1 VSTEISAGIQGL
13 GNRSW
18 RWAKVSD
25 HPARIAVVVLYAL
38 LIFTGATTSS
48 IGVGELRQD
57 PGNPQGLQLG
67 ASSLIR
73 SDEYNAFSPI
83 AISIMATGTN
93 PTTSDLA
100 APADVVHRF
109 PSDGFFETF
118 VYFDSTMLRAATF
131 LPDEMVF
138 AARWW
143 LPAALLFL
151 FLPKWFDQ
159 VGASRR
165 MGWLAAFL
173 IALSPAAAWWTMMPI
188 QLIAYTIAGSSLVLS
203 AYSNFTAGKRWLPVA
218 QATAGGIL
226 LAGIPSFYIP
236 WSLVL
241 GLPVLA
247 ATALW
252 LLTRPGSWLPKV
264 KALGLAGGVA
274 LIFGVGTLLENRDG
288 INALLDTVY
297 PGSRRSTG
305 EAQPFGFLFGAPS
318 LSELKDAVPVGSNQ
332 SEMSTAFTI
341 TFVWAVLV
349 WLALKAVDSWR
360 ENVVPLVLA
369 LFGGVWLLWCTF
381 NFGPLGA
388 KVPLLNYV
396 QPARAAQVCGI
407 IGSLLVAV
415 LLSRLPRS
423 PGWRLP
429 LIAAISAGLITAYA
443 GSQLQL
449 TYLPTASRT
458 EMLLAAAGVATA
470 VFFVTRF
477 PKSVYPVGLAAL
489 LAFIPV
495 LGSNPLIFG
504 LGDLRESTTAK
515 YFYDEG
521 KTSRENGTLWAT
533 DRAAVDTLM
542 LANGVPSLTGVQR
555 SGPNAEKWSVLD
567 PEQRFAND
575 WNRGG
580 GFIQF
585 VWTPGMPKSFA
596 NNGGDRT
603 IVHIDPCDLK
613 RAVPALTKIT
623 ATQEI
628 SSPCLTF
635 ERELMWSGQS
645 TRVYSVS

>member
-349 WLALKAVDSWR
+349 WLALKAVGSWR

-567 PEQRFAND
+567 PEQRYAND

>member
-1 VSTEISAGIQGL
+1 
-13 GNRSW
+13 
-18 RWAKVSD
+18 
-25 HPARIAVVVLYAL
+25 
-38 LIFTGATTSS
+38 
-48 IGVGELRQD
+48 
-57 PGNPQGLQLG
+57 
-67 ASSLIR
+67 
-73 SDEYNAFSPI
+73 
-83 AISIMATGTN
+83 MATGTG

-109 PSDGFFETF
+109 PTDGFFETF
-118 VYFDSTMLRAATF
+118 VYFDSTMLRAAAF
-131 LPDEMVF
+131 LPDEWVF
-138 AARWW
+138 AAHWW

-203 AYSNFTAGKRWLPVA
+203 AYGRFESGGRWLPVA
-218 QATAGGIL
+218 QAVAAGIL

-247 ATALW
+247 ATVLW
-252 LLTRPGSWLPKV
+252 LLTRHGAWLPKV
-264 KALGLAGGVA
+264 QSLGLAGGVA
-274 LIFGVGTLLENRDG
+274 LLFGVGTLMENRDG

-341 TFVWAVLV
+341 TFVWAILV
-349 WLALKAVDSWR
+349 WLALKAVGSWR
-360 ENVVPLVLA
+360 DNVVPLVLA
-369 LFGGVWLLWCTF
+369 VFGGVWLLWCTF

-415 LLSRLPRS
+415 LLSRLPR
-423 PGWRLP
+423 GRHWRLS
-429 LIAAISAGLITAYA
+429 LAAAISTGLVTAYA

-449 TYLPTASRT
+449 TYLPTSSRT
-458 EMLLAAAGVATA
+458 EMLLAALGVAAA
-470 VFFVTRF
+470 VFCVTSF
-477 PKSVYPVGLAAL
+477 PKSIYPVGLTAA

-495 LGSNPLIFG
+495 FGSNPLIFG
-504 LGDLRESTTAK
+504 LGDLRTSETAE
-515 YFYDEG
+515 YFYAEG
-521 KTSRENGTLWAT
+521 KASRAAGSLWAS

-555 SGPNAEKWSVLD
+555 SGPDADKWAALD
-567 PEQRFAND
+567 RERRFGND

-585 VWTPGMPKSFA
+585 VWTPGTPKAFS

-613 RAVPALTKIT
+613 KAVPTLTKIT
-623 ATQEI
+623 ATQDI
-628 SSPCLTF
+628 TAPCLTL
-635 ERELMWSGQS
+635 ERELIWSGQS

>member
-1 VSTEISAGIQGL
+1 MSQEMSSTIQGL
-13 GNRSW
+13 ARRSW
-18 RWAKVSD
+18 RWARISD
-25 HPARIAVVVLYAL
+25 RPARIAVVVAYVF
-38 LIFTGATTSS
+38 LILTGATTSS

-57 PGNPQGLQLG
+57 PEHPQGIQLG

-83 AISIMATGTN
+83 AISIMATGTV
-93 PTTSDLA
+93 PTTSVLA
-100 APADVVHRF
+100 APADVVHRY
-109 PSDGFFETF
+109 SSGGFFETF
-118 VYFDSTMLRAATF
+118 VYFDSTMLRSAAV

-138 AARWW
+138 AAHWW
-143 LPAALLFL
+143 LPAVLLFL

-188 QLIAYTIAGSSLVLS
+188 QLIAYTLAGSSLLLS
-203 AYSNFTAGKRWLPVA
+203 AYDSFKSGCKSVPIL
-218 QATAGGIL
+218 QATAAGIL

-241 GLPVLA
+241 GLPVLT

-252 LLTRPGSWLPKV
+252 LLTRHGSWLPKI

-274 LIFGVGTLLENRDG
+274 LLFGVGTLIENRAG

-305 EAQPFGFLFGAPS
+305 EAQPFGFLFGAPY
-318 LSELKDAVPVGSNQ
+318 LGELKDAVPVGSNQ
-332 SEMSTAFTI
+332 SEMSTAFAI

-349 WLALKAVDSWR
+349 WLGITAVGRWR
-360 ENVVPLVLA
+360 DNIVPLVLA
-369 LFGGVWLLWCTF
+369 TFGGVWLVWCTF

-388 KVPLLNYV
+388 QIPLLNYV

-407 IGSLLVAV
+407 IGTLLVAV
-415 LLSRLPRS
+415 LLSRLE
-423 PGWRLP
+423 PGPHWRLS
-429 LIAAISAGLITAYA
+429 LTAALSTGLITAYA

-449 TYLPTASRT
+449 TYFPTASRT
-458 EMLLAAAGVATA
+458 EALLAAAGVALG
-470 VFFVTRF
+470 VFCVTSF
-477 PKSVYPVGLAAL
+477 PKSVYPVGLAAV
-489 LAFIPV
+489 LAFVPV
-495 LGSNPLIFG
+495 YGSNPLIFG
-504 LGDLRESTTAK
+504 LGDLRTSTTAK
-515 YFYDEG
+515 YFYEEG
-521 KTSRENGTLWAT
+521 QVSRKAGTIWAT
-533 DRAAVDTLM
+533 DRAAVDTLL

-555 SGPNAEKWSVLD
+555 SGPDKEKWAALD
-567 PEQRFAND
+567 PDRRFADD

-585 VWTPGMPKSFA
+585 VWTPGAPTTFS

-613 RAVPALTKIT
+613 KAIPSLKHIT
-623 ATQEI
+623 ATDNI
-628 SSPCLTF
+628 SASCLSF
-635 ERELMWSGQS
+635 EKELTWSGKS

>member
-1 VSTEISAGIQGL
+1 VSTEISAGIRGL

-18 RWAKVSD
+18 QWARVSD
-25 HPARIAVVVLYAL
+25 HPARIAVMVLYAL
-38 LIFTGATTSS
+38 LILTGATTSS

-57 PGNPQGLQLG
+57 PENPQGLQFG

-83 AISIMATGTN
+83 AISIMATGSN

-203 AYSNFTAGKRWLPVA
+203 AYSNFTAGKRWQPVA

-252 LLTRPGSWLPKV
+252 LLTRQGSWLPKV

-349 WLALKAVDSWR
+349 WLALKAVGSWR

-369 LFGGVWLLWCTF
+369 LFGGGWLLWCTF

-429 LIAAISAGLITAYA
+429 LIAAISTGLITAYA

>member
-1 VSTEISAGIQGL
+1 
-13 GNRSW
+13 
-18 RWAKVSD
+18 
-25 HPARIAVVVLYAL
+25 
-38 LIFTGATTSS
+38 
-48 IGVGELRQD
+48 
-57 PGNPQGLQLG
+57 
-67 ASSLIR
+67 
-73 SDEYNAFSPI
+73 
-83 AISIMATGTN
+83 
-93 PTTSDLA
+93 
-100 APADVVHRF
+100 
-109 PSDGFFETF
+109 
-118 VYFDSTMLRAATF
+118 
-131 LPDEMVF
+131 
-138 AARWW
+138 
-143 LPAALLFL
+143 
-151 FLPKWFDQ
+151 
-159 VGASRR
+159 
-165 MGWLAAFL
+165 
-173 IALSPAAAWWTMMPI
+173 
-188 QLIAYTIAGSSLVLS
+188 
-203 AYSNFTAGKRWLPVA
+203 
-218 QATAGGIL
+218 
-226 LAGIPSFYIP
+226 
-236 WSLVL
+236 
-241 GLPVLA
+241 
-247 ATALW
+247 
-252 LLTRPGSWLPKV
+252 
-264 KALGLAGGVA
+264 VA

-349 WLALKAVDSWR
+349 WLALKAVGSWR

-429 LIAAISAGLITAYA
+429 LIAAISTGLITAYA

-470 VFFVTRF
+470 VFFVTSF
-477 PKSVYPVGLAAL
+477 PKSVYPVGIAAL

>member
-1 VSTEISAGIQGL
+1 MSTEISAGIQGL

-349 WLALKAVDSWR
+349 WLALKAVGSWR

-470 VFFVTRF
+470 VFLVTRF

>member
-1 VSTEISAGIQGL
+1 MSTEISAGIRGL

-18 RWAKVSD
+18 RWARVSD
-25 HPARIAVVVLYAL
+25 HPARIAVMVLYAL

-252 LLTRPGSWLPKV
+252 LLTRQESWLPKV

-332 SEMSTAFTI
+332 SEMSTALTI

-349 WLALKAVDSWR
+349 WLALKAVGSWR

-429 LIAAISAGLITAYA
+429 LIAAISTGLITAYA

>member
-349 WLALKAVDSWR
+349 WLALKAVGSWR

-470 VFFVTRF
+470 VFLVTRF

>member
-18 RWAKVSD
+18 RWANVSD

-349 WLALKAVDSWR
+349 WLALKAVGSWR

>member
-1 VSTEISAGIQGL
+1 MSTEISAGIRGL

-18 RWAKVSD
+18 RWARVSD
-25 HPARIAVVVLYAL
+25 HPARIAVMVLYAL

-252 LLTRPGSWLPKV
+252 LLTRQESWLPKV

-349 WLALKAVDSWR
+349 WLALKAVGSWR

-381 NFGPLGA
+381 NFGTLGA

-429 LIAAISAGLITAYA
+429 LIAAISTGLITAYA

-504 LGDLRESTTAK
+504 LGELRESNTAK

>member
-349 WLALKAVDSWR
+349 WLALKAVGSWR

-585 VWTPGMPKSFA
+585 VWTPGMPKSFS

>member
-349 WLALKAVDSWR
+349 WLALKAVGSWR

>member
-1 VSTEISAGIQGL
+1 
-13 GNRSW
+13 
-18 RWAKVSD
+18 
-25 HPARIAVVVLYAL
+25 
-38 LIFTGATTSS
+38 
-48 IGVGELRQD
+48 
-57 PGNPQGLQLG
+57 
-67 ASSLIR
+67 
-73 SDEYNAFSPI
+73 
-83 AISIMATGTN
+83 
-93 PTTSDLA
+93 
-100 APADVVHRF
+100 
-109 PSDGFFETF
+109 
-118 VYFDSTMLRAATF
+118 
-131 LPDEMVF
+131 
-138 AARWW
+138 
-143 LPAALLFL
+143 
-151 FLPKWFDQ
+151 
-159 VGASRR
+159 
-165 MGWLAAFL
+165 
-173 IALSPAAAWWTMMPI
+173 
-188 QLIAYTIAGSSLVLS
+188 
-203 AYSNFTAGKRWLPVA
+203 
-218 QATAGGIL
+218 
-226 LAGIPSFYIP
+226 
-236 WSLVL
+236 
-241 GLPVLA
+241 
-247 ATALW
+247 
-252 LLTRPGSWLPKV
+252 
-264 KALGLAGGVA
+264 
-274 LIFGVGTLLENRDG
+274 
-288 INALLDTVY
+288 
-297 PGSRRSTG
+297 
-305 EAQPFGFLFGAPS
+305 
-318 LSELKDAVPVGSNQ
+318 
-332 SEMSTAFTI
+332 
-341 TFVWAVLV
+341 
-349 WLALKAVDSWR
+349 
-360 ENVVPLVLA
+360 
-369 LFGGVWLLWCTF
+369 
-381 NFGPLGA
+381 
-388 KVPLLNYV
+388 
-396 QPARAAQVCGI
+396 VCGI

-429 LIAAISAGLITAYA
+429 LIAAISTGLITAYA

-470 VFFVTRF
+470 VFFVTSF

-603 IVHIDPCDLK
+603 ILHIDPCDLK